1 MYDRNRSWII
11 ILLGFLWI
19 YKTLQHYTCIIFISL
34 CYLLESRMF
43 GFLND
48 CHINQS
54 MNVINYKNTLKCI
67 VYGTIMDRKL
77 SINFARSCMN
87 GMFSVTQALV
97 WKKHQLNCLHNW
109 LFFYFIFFTQKGT
122 FMLYKYKWFFV
133 SYFLWISEN
142 GKRFL
147 FQGKNNIY
155 FGIIWHCSCGTNVH
169 GFCG

>member
-1 MYDRNRSWII
+1 
-11 ILLGFLWI
+11 
-19 YKTLQHYTCIIFISL
+19 
-34 CYLLESRMF
+34 MF

-77 SINFARSCMN
+77 SINFARSCIN

-109 LFFYFIFFTQKGT
+109 PYFFFYKQKGT
-122 FMLYKYKWFFV
+122 FMLYKCKWFFV

-155 FGIIWHCSCGTNVH
+155 FGIIIVH
-169 GFCG
+169 VGPMFMAFVENPCPWMYMQTFV

>member
-67 VYGTIMDRKL
+67 VYGPVMDRKL

-109 LFFYFIFFTQKGT
+109 PYFFFIHKKGLLCFINVNDFFFHISCGYLR
-122 FMLYKYKWFFV
+122 MARD
-133 SYFLWISEN
+133 SYFKGRITYTLESFDI
-142 GKRFL
+142 
-147 FQGKNNIY
+147 
-155 FGIIWHCSCGTNVH
+155 VH
-169 GFCG
+169 VGPMFMAFCG

>member
-1 MYDRNRSWII
+1 MLFTSIKNVWLFERLSYN
-11 ILLGFLWI
+11 
-19 YKTLQHYTCIIFISL
+19 YKP
-34 CYLLESRMF
+34 
-43 GFLND
+43 
-48 CHINQS
+48 QS

-109 LFFYFIFFTQKGT
+109 LDFFLTQKGT
-122 FMLYKYKWFFV
+122 FMLYKCKWFFV

-147 FQGKNNIY
+147 FQGKNKIY
-155 FGIIWHCSCGTNVH
+155 FGIIIVH
-169 GFCG
+169 VGPMFMAFYG